1 MKNYFEDFFY
11 FYHKLVLI
19 FFSAIIVVS
28 SILYYFNFTHYN
40 RNLYLILYVLILFL
54 ITYFLREKKILFKLF
69 LCLILFLISSYV
81 SGNIYDL
88 SADGR
93 SAHLKNNFFHLNNY
107 NPFYDPCGI
116 SVKKNNELFNFFN
129 VDTYN
134 AKFASHS
141 IIFLENI
148 FVLSINNVEAA
159 KSLKIF
165 IFLMS
170 FYPVSIFL
178 NEFKLLNKFKILFF
192 FAILFNSILIT
203 QFIDSYKDFYGYYL
217 ILNSLIFF
225 YLIIKK
231 NFLNKEEFFLL
242 LLNLFLLSATK
253 FNFYIFSILFSIFF
267 SIAIFFK
274 FKVKKIIYLTPLFLL
289 FLTMFGNFTP
299 AVKTFF
305 LNNKLFVSQE
315 EYLKTKPSC
324 WDTDI
329 NVIID
334 TRPKATK
341 FNDEKGSVYKLF
353 HGLLTKGSIEEY
365 ANYPIINKNDL
376 YKINKNDFYLYFK
389 NAVPFYGGGGPF
401 FGKIFIIL
409 LLFSLILIIKNASI
423 KLYRNFL
430 KENRFELGLI
440 IIIFL
445 SILVFP
451 YPNIFRFVP
460 HVWLLAI
467 LIFLLYFKLKIKSFV
482 VNILFSIFILNI
494 ISVLYFNIL
503 GAFYGQIM
511 FKKVNKIFFDNLE
524 LNENINGWVSN
535 WGYQLY
541 QYSLISNNFNIKNFK
556 SADMARCMNVYNV
569 YNTEGAFCLDGLVN
583 QEKIKKEINNV
594 DFFYKSTVYRLSG
607 YLPKDVTIIDKK

>member
-1 MKNYFEDFFY
+1 MRNYFKDFFY

-19 FFSAIIVVS
+19 FFSAIILVS
-28 SILYYFNFTHYN
+28 SILYYFNFTHYY

-54 ITYFLREKKILFKLF
+54 ITYFLKEKKILLKLF
-69 LCLILFLISSYV
+69 LCFILFLMSSYV
-81 SGNIYDL
+81 SGSIYDL
-88 SADGR
+88 SSDGR
-93 SAHLKNNFFHLNNY
+93 SAHLINNLFHLNNY
-107 NPFYDPCGI
+107 NPFYDPCAI
-116 SVKKNNELFNFFN
+116 SVKKDNELFKFFW
-129 VDTYN
+129 VGTYN
-134 AKFASHS
+134 AQFASHS

-148 FVLSINNVEAA
+148 FVLLINNVEAA
-159 KSLKIF
+159 KSLKIL

-170 FYPVSIFL
+170 FYPVIIFL

-192 FAILFNSILIT
+192 FAILFNPIVIT

-231 NFLNKEEFFLL
+231 KLLNKEEFFLL

-253 FNFYIFSILFSIFF
+253 FNFYVFSIFFSIFF

-274 FKVKKIIYLTPLFLL
+274 FKVTKIIYLTPLFLL
-289 FLTMFGNFTP
+289 FLTIFGNYTP

-315 EYLKTKPSC
+315 EYLKTKHSC
-324 WDTDI
+324 WETDRNPI
-329 NVIID
+329 VD
-334 TRPKATK
+334 SRPEAIK
-341 FNDEKGSVYKLF
+341 FNNEKSSIYKLF
-353 HGLLTKGSIEEY
+353 HGLLTKGSIKEHVD
-365 ANYPIINKNDL
+365 YPIIDKNNL
-376 YKINKNDFYLYFK
+376 YKINKNDFYLYFM
-389 NAVPFYGGGGPF
+389 NSVPFYGGGGPL

-409 LLFSLILIIKNASI
+409 LLFSLISIIKNASI
-423 KLYRNFL
+423 KLYQNFL
-430 KENRFELGLI
+430 KENKFELGLI

-451 YPNIFRFVP
+451 YSNIFRFVP
-460 HVWLLAI
+460 HVWLLPI

-482 VNILFSIFILNI
+482 INILFSIFILNI
-494 ISVLYFNIL
+494 ISILYFNIL
-503 GAFYGQIM
+503 GAFYGQNM
-511 FKKVNKIFFDNLE
+511 FKKVNKIFFDNIE

-535 WGYQLY
+535 WGFQLY

-556 SADMARCMNVYNV
+556 SADMARCMNVINV

-583 QEKIKKEINNV
+583 QEKIKKEINIV

-607 YLPKDVTIIDKK
+607 YLPTDVTIIDKK